1 MKKLVSSILAA
12 AITCSSIATVSS
24 DIYSSGSSF
33 NMAYAADTYF
43 EGANPVISRGVPAY
57 SGKSDS
63 ASSGN
68 DEHYFTSWS
77 SSSGDYLAY
86 DLSGV
91 PQAQRKKVL
100 AAWYNLSSYDNLG
113 AYASRNAEPIDY
125 TIEVNKAQGGNYPS
139 SGWETAVTIK
149 GNGLSSRQHYID
161 MDGYNW
167 IRMNVT
173 KAYGDKVT
181 LNLDIHDASQGVF
194 DSWIFFGDS
203 ITAGGMVNAY
213 GTATQ
218 AMSTR

>member
-33 NMAYAADTYF
+33 IMAYAADTYF

-91 PQAQRKKVL
+91 PQAQREKVL
-100 AAWYNLSSYDNLG
+100 AAHRAGIRKVLLPADN
-113 AYASRNAEPIDY
+113 EPD
-125 TIEVNKAQGGNYPS
+125 IEEIPENVRKQMEFVLLKRLEDVLRQVLVTEPGG
-139 SGWETAVTIK
+139 
-149 GNGLSSRQHYID
+149 
-161 MDGYNW
+161 M
-167 IRMNVT
+167 T
-173 KAYGDKVT
+173 KAEAESKEK
-181 LNLDIHDASQGVF
+181 
-194 DSWIFFGDS
+194 
-203 ITAGGMVNAY
+203 
-213 GTATQ
+213 
-218 AMSTR
+218 